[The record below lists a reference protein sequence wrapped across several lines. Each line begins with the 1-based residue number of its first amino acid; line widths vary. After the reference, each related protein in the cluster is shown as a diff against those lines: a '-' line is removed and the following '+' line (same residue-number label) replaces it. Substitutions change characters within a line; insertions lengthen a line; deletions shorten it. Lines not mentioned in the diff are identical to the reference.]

1 MECTPDKISIL
12 KTEKQDKNIIKTY
25 YKLTLDNFDIIS
37 IMVSDKE
44 LENDISNYLK
54 TINTN
59 NITISSMVWEIVNYK
74 PEIEEYIQQ
83 WSNNIIITLEDF
95 ESYLGTIPDDIV
107 EWENQIISE
116 FTIQWI
122 KFISDYNI
130 TSKKI
135 WPLYF
140 QNNLAIP
147 EFELYLT
154 SDNQNK
160 INEFLIDPLNY
171 IKKINPKVVAKYLET
186 K

>member
-1 MECTPDKISIL
+1 MI
-12 KTEKQDKNIIKTY
+12 
-25 YKLTLDNFDIIS
+25 
-37 IMVSDKE
+37 SDKK

-59 NITISSMVWEIVNYK
+59 NITISSMIWEILNYK
-74 PEIEEYIQQ
+74 QETKEYIQQ

-116 FTIQWI
+116 FTVQWI
-122 KFISDYNI
+122 KFIGNYNI

-140 QNNLAIP
+140 QNYLAIP
-147 EFELYLT
+147 EFELYLIA
-154 SDNQNK
+154 DNQNK
-160 INEFLIDPLNY
+160 INEFLIDPLKY
-171 IKKINPKVVAKYLET
+171 IKEINPAVVTQYLNKE
-186 K
+186 